1 MWLVIFHPSCSQI
14 LIQIQFLYIFMPILA
29 FKKQYTE
36 IKLVCYSNSFN
47 ANYRTLSGISRKY
60 LSRLWYLVQ
69 REKYK
74 LFLMTRFTCKKP
86 MMSIY
91 ATSIVIL
98 YRMICAI
105 GASDLKLVCNT
116 SRLVHEKIAPFNYL
130 KSINPNLNR
139 SYFLT
144 VVFLLECEW
153 KIR

>member
-1 MWLVIFHPSCSQI
+1 M
-14 LIQIQFLYIFMPILA
+14 
-29 FKKQYTE
+29 
-36 IKLVCYSNSFN
+36 
-47 ANYRTLSGISRKY
+47 
-60 LSRLWYLVQ
+60 
-69 REKYK
+69 
-74 LFLMTRFTCKKP
+74 
-86 MMSIY
+86 Y

-144 VVFLLECEW
+144 VVFYWSVNEKLDNIIQQDTICLNKTEL
-153 KIR
+153 